1 METHSQ
7 GRSIASV
14 EEVKASPHPKYEAR
28 AAKIDRSKIEVDKDM
43 DLTCFKD
50 RGDEFR
56 TKLLK
61 ERKDYKV
68 ELVDKDGVAAQKKRL
83 EDLVSG
89 LVELEEDVKVLKE
102 KKTWEAEGE
111 EIAMATMEELKSTL
125 ESLLIDEVENDLN
138 VLKADVKK
146 VDKPVVIKE
155 EANEDEKKICDLE
168 EKNKVLSKQVED
180 LLTQQKQIMETMLGM
195 NNMMIQMNQRL
206 QQSPQQYSVPSWLLS
221 GSLVNPYLQYPY
233 QSTPTII
240 MMGGQGPGAE
250 GPILGQQTY
259 QQTMQSGQYQLPA
272 QQPSSYQE
280 YDPRYSMPAPVLPG
294 SFGIAPFQYNFGPG
308 PFNQPPLLNA

>member
-1 METHSQ
+1 M
-7 GRSIASV
+7 
-14 EEVKASPHPKYEAR
+14 
-28 AAKIDRSKIEVDKDM
+28 SKKQ
-43 DLTCFKD
+43 
-50 RGDEFR
+50 RGGGFLSDCVGALCSR
-56 TKLLK
+56 
-61 ERKDYKV
+61 
-68 ELVDKDGVAAQKKRL
+68 
-83 EDLVSG
+83 G
-89 LVELEEDVKVLKE
+89 L
-102 KKTWEAEGE
+102 
-111 EIAMATMEELKSTL
+111 
-125 ESLLIDEVENDLN
+125 
-138 VLKADVKK
+138 
-146 VDKPVVIKE
+146 
-155 EANEDEKKICDLE
+155 NEDEKKICDLE

>member
-1 METHSQ
+1 MGVFMSRSKHEFLAILPLFAILSLSPLEMETHSQ

-155 EANEDEKKICDLE
+155 EAKIYFRY
-168 EKNKVLSKQVED
+168 VLHADYV
-180 LLTQQKQIMETMLGM
+180 
-195 NNMMIQMNQRL
+195 
-206 QQSPQQYSVPSWLLS
+206 
-221 GSLVNPYLQYPY
+221 
-233 QSTPTII
+233 
-240 MMGGQGPGAE
+240 
-250 GPILGQQTY
+250 
-259 QQTMQSGQYQLPA
+259 
-272 QQPSSYQE
+272 
-280 YDPRYSMPAPVLPG
+280 
-294 SFGIAPFQYNFGPG
+294 
-308 PFNQPPLLNA
+308 